1 MGTNRV
7 RRPSSPQ
14 LDMNPMVDMA
24 FLLVTFFLLA
34 STFKVAEPAKVIIP
48 RSVTTTELPDDQL
61 ITVTLTYDG
70 RSFIGISDFAM
81 RTKWLERYAALYGLE
96 FNDFQK
102 QVFSQLPGFG
112 VPKEEL
118 GGLLELPAS
127 ERNRTIQ
134 PGIPVDSLN
143 NELADWLMLAR
154 TVMPRARVALKAD
167 RLTPYKHIEKAISTL
182 TDNNI
187 LRFNMVTDSKKLDD

>member
-1 MGTNRV
+1 MASNRV

-34 STFKVAEPAKVIIP
+34 STFKVAEPARVIVP
-48 RSVTTTELPDDQL
+48 KSVTTVELPEDQL
-61 ITVTLTYDG
+61 ITITLTTDG
-70 RSFIGISDFAM
+70 RSFIGISDFTF
-81 RTKWLERYAALYGLE
+81 REKWLDRYAALYSLE
-96 FNDFQK
+96 FNEFQK

-118 GGLLELPAS
+118 GSLLEMPA
-127 ERNRTIQ
+127 ETRNRTIQ
-134 PGIPVDSLN
+134 SGIPTDSLN
-143 NELADWLMLAR
+143 NELADWLILAR

-167 RLTPYKHIEKAISTL
+167 RLTPYKHVEQTITTL
-182 TDNNI
+182 TENNI
-187 LRFNMVTDSKKLDD
+187 LRFNMVTDSRRIDD